1 LLRKLREP
9 GARSLESERGGL
21 VGAHPWPFLL
31 VPVALSAALGAG
43 FAFLSSLEDNDI
55 EGQFTPLGGPAK
67 GERRFVQAH
76 FPTDDARRFSA
87 ERLST
92 EGSFAS
98 LLAVARGGGSP
109 CLTHLHQQVEAFSGG
124 QTFNF
129 SK

>member
-1 LLRKLREP
+1 LFRDRPLSRALRAL
-9 GARSLESERGGL
+9 GAQ

-98 LLAVARGGGSP
+98 LLAVAQLIALILRLLLQHP
-109 CLTHLHQQVEAFSGG
+109 TRHQCLTFY
-124 QTFNF
+124 
-129 SK
+129 